1 MQTSGTA
8 LTKLRQLWTQLIQQ
22 TIRASRPSETASAF
36 SEHGELASAL
46 LSKLSKFFIF
56 LISFGQRLANCVDVA
71 FRMLRAWNNFLLNI
85 HVEGQTTG
93 NQAPNLSVKV
103 LAETSIFDARDS
115 FPALINNELRQM
127 LGDTLGYRQRMEG
140 FLDDISAGVNSTVL
154 ALQQCDRRL
163 EEDLAIEIAADL
175 ERASRC

>member
-1 MQTSGTA
+1 
-8 LTKLRQLWTQLIQQ
+8 
-22 TIRASRPSETASAF
+22 
-36 SEHGELASAL
+36 
-46 LSKLSKFFIF
+46 
-56 LISFGQRLANCVDVA
+56 
-71 FRMLRAWNNFLLNI
+71 MLRAWNNFLLNI